1 MIDTEMD
8 RNIKIL
14 DQLDLYKYINK
25 GDDLSTIMDLVQDA
39 YEDGVFDEWLTEE
52 THEFLQGWILNHI
65 SDIDFANYLTNR
77 YGTKWDEI
85 IILRC
90 WKKGEQ

>member
-1 MIDTEMD
+1 MIHKDTN

-65 SDIDFANYLTNR
+65 SDEDFADYLTNR

-85 IILRC
+85 ITLRC
-90 WKKGEQ
+90 WEKGEQ